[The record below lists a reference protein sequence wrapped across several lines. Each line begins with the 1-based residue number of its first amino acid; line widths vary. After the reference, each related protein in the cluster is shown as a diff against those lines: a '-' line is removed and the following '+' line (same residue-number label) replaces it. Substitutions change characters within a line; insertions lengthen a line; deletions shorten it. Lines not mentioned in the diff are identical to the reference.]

1 MFFFRAFGVPDL
13 LLYSRMQVP
22 VFVLDTFTS
31 IRFKGNPTAVCV
43 LEEPLHDEQLLSIA
57 QELNMP
63 VTAFVLNSDDAS
75 LFYIRYFT
83 TITEISACGH
93 ATLASSQVVFELLGG
108 HTVTFKTI
116 EGVTIDVRAEKD
128 VIIMTYPAYALT
140 SFAVSPA
147 LLKSLSIE
155 KITSAGFN
163 AELQTLFIELDDA
176 AVLRSVQ
183 PDFKA
188 LTASSSEI
196 IEVVIT
202 SRSDDPQYDYLLR
215 SFCPWIGINED
226 PVTGSVHSVLAG
238 YWKQRLRKSRLTVWQ
253 ASERGGELYV
263 TAFDTRVEL
272 GGKTVIVM
280 QGLLHV

>member
-1 MFFFRAFGVPDL
+1 
-13 LLYSRMQVP
+13 MQLP
-22 VFVLDTFTS
+22 VFILDTFTS

-238 YWKQRLRKSRLTVWQ
+238 YWKQRLRKSRLTAWQ